1 MALQYATMTLRSISL
16 TVLFLTTLFGT
27 AHAADCNTRLTIPW
41 EKAGPGYFADAVV
54 RGPNCANAV
63 VLFVARRPGGEP
75 HWYRDPPDKVVPG
88 NSPVALEIK
97 PVAGI
102 PALAKVADAAA
113 MTTALQG
120 WLVQRLREQEVPKP
134 PANLAALVA
143 AGRTKGDCATSANL
157 PWTAAGRGYRVDVF
171 SDGSDCY
178 NAATAVVIR
187 APDGRPLYSTA
198 TPGYIVETY
207 SNELA
212 TKADMA
218 KALGNVRAMLEGTT
232 ESLAEWPAD
241 LPGREIKLGDF
252 TTVVAEPFDR
262 ASWNALRAAKRP
274 MLPVDFGI
282 ESASLAV
289 LMPDG
294 RIVIVGRHQQS

>member
-1 MALQYATMTLRSISL
+1 MTFRLLSL
-16 TVLFLTTLFGT
+16 AALFLATPLGT
-27 AHAADCNTRLTIPW
+27 AYAADCNARISIPW
-41 EKAGPGYFADAVV
+41 EKAGPGYFADAIV
-54 RGPNCANAV
+54 RGPSCANAV

-75 HWYRDPPDKVVPG
+75 HWYRDPPDKVVAG
-88 NSPVALEIK
+88 NAPVALEIK

-113 MTTALQG
+113 MTKALQG
-120 WLVQRLREQEVPKP
+120 WLVQRLLDQEVPKP

-143 AGRTKGDCATSANL
+143 AGRTKGDCATSASL

-178 NAATAVVIR
+178 NAATALVIR

-198 TPGYIVETY
+198 TPGYIVEIY
-207 SNELA
+207 SSDLA

-232 ESLAEWPAD
+232 ESLPEWPAD
-241 LPGREIKLGDF
+241 QRGREIKRGDF
-252 TTVVAEPFDR
+252 TTVVVEPFDR
-262 ASWNALRAAKRP
+262 TSWNALRAAKRP
-274 MLPVDFGI
+274 MLPINFGI
-282 ESASLAV
+282 ESSSLAV

-294 RIVIVGRHQQS
+294 RIVLVGRHQQS